1 VGRILVVDDEPSL
14 RELMRAALEPPHD
27 VAEAANATEAIELW
41 RTHDPDVVLLDV
53 MLPGASGIDILR
65 DVRADET
72 LARTR
77 VIVVSAWD
85 AASDRERVEEQGID
99 GFISKPFL
107 PEELI
112 TMVERLLAEAP
123 P

>member
-1 VGRILVVDDEPSL
+1 MGRILVVDDEPSL

-27 VAEAANATEAIELW
+27 VAEAGNAVEAIELW

-65 DVRADET
+65 DIRADET

-107 PEELI
+107 PEDLI
-112 TMVERLLAEAP
+112 TMVERLLADGP